1 MDTIK
6 VGVVGVG
13 GRGNAFYKSVLA
25 NGGEIVAAC
34 DTWPPFLEKAREKW
48 GEHIETY
55 TSFDEMLE
63 KADIDLVVL
72 SNYFHEH
79 APYAIK
85 ALERNIHVI
94 SECTSNATMAQ
105 GVALVR
111 AAQKSKAFYMLA
123 ENYPFMRHNQEIR
136 RLYRRGDLGKVMFGE
151 GEYNHPFSPH
161 NLKDLKNLRPSSKH
175 WRYNIPRTYY
185 ITHSLGPLVYITGSL
200 PKRVIALPISLDT
213 PIVYDRGITCG
224 VYERAAILL
233 TQNNDGSVFRVT
245 GTASF
250 GGHECSTRICGD
262 KAQME
267 NLRDGSGRVAVHYNS
282 WDKPEELE
290 SNEISYVPEWPAEE
304 KEKIEQAGH
313 GGGDYFVIREM
324 FRAIRENKKP
334 EFDEYFATT
343 LASVGILGHRSL
355 LENGVA
361 YDIPDFHKEEDR
373 VKYENDTLTPFYGSD
388 GSTPTIRPSNNPMN
402 FSPEEMARYDA
413 ALKEIES

>member
-1 MDTIK
+1 MKTIK

-25 NGGEIVAAC
+25 NKGEIVAAC
-34 DTWPPFLEKAREKW
+34 DVWEPFLQKAREKW
-48 GEHIETY
+48 GEHIALY
-55 TSFDEMLE
+55 TDFDQMIENEEL
-63 KADIDLVVL
+63 DVVVL

-111 AAQKSKAFYMLA
+111 AAEKSKAFYMLA
-123 ENYPFMRHNQEIR
+123 ENYPYMRHNQEIR
-136 RLYRRGDLGKVMFGE
+136 RVYRKGDLGKVMFGE

-161 NLKDLKNLRPSSKH
+161 NLQDLKKLRPNSKH

-200 PKRVIALPISLDT
+200 PKRVIALPIALDT
-213 PIVYDRGITCG
+213 PITYDRGITYG
-224 VYERAAILL
+224 VYERAAIIL

-267 NLRDGSGRVAVHYNS
+267 NLRDGSQKVAIHYN
-282 WDKPEELE
+282 K
-290 SNEISYVPEWPAEE
+290 
-304 KEKIEQAGH
+304 
-313 GGGDYFVIREM
+313 
-324 FRAIRENKKP
+324 
-334 EFDEYFATT
+334 
-343 LASVGILGHRSL
+343 
-355 LENGVA
+355 
-361 YDIPDFHKEEDR
+361 
-373 VKYENDTLTPFYGSD
+373 
-388 GSTPTIRPSNNPMN
+388 
-402 FSPEEMARYDA
+402 
-413 ALKEIES
+413 

>member
-1 MDTIK
+1 MKTIK

-13 GRGNAFYKSVLA
+13 GRGKAFYKNVLA
-25 NGGEIVAAC
+25 NNGEIVAVC
-34 DTWPPFLEKAREKW
+34 DVWQPFLDKARENW
-48 GEHIETY
+48 GENIAAY

-63 KADIDLVVL
+63 KEEMDVVVL

-85 ALERNIHVI
+85 ALEKNIHVI
-94 SECTSNATMAQ
+94 SECTSNATMAE

-111 AAQKSKAFYMLA
+111 AAEKSKAFYMLA
-123 ENYPFMRHNQEIR
+123 ENYPYMKHNQEIR
-136 RLYRRGDLGKVMFGE
+136 KLYRAGNLGKLIFGE

-161 NLKDLKNLRPSSKH
+161 NLKELKSLRPNSKH

-185 ITHSLGPLVYITGSL
+185 ITHSLAPLVYITGSL
-200 PKRVIALPISLDT
+200 PKRVIALPVALDT
-213 PIVYDRGITCG
+213 PITYDRGITYG
-224 VYERAAILL
+224 VMERVAIVL
-233 TQNNDGSVFRVT
+233 TQNDDGSVYRVT

-267 NLRDGSGRVAVHYNS
+267 NLRDGSHRVAIHYNS

-290 SNEISYVPEWPAEE
+290 SNEISYVPEWPEDE
-304 KEKIEQAGH
+304 RELIEQAGH
-313 GGGDYFVIREM
+313 GGGDFFVIREM
-324 FRAIRENKKP
+324 FKAIRNNEKP

-361 YDIPDFHKEEDR
+361 YDIPDFRKEEDR

-388 GSTPTIRPSNNPMN
+388 GSEPTIRPSNHKIN

-413 ALKEIES
+413 AMAAIEE

>member
-1 MDTIK
+1 MKNIR

-25 NGGEIVAAC
+25 NKGEIVAAC
-34 DTWPPFLEKAREKW
+34 DIWEPFLQKAREKW
-48 GEHIETY
+48 GEHIALY
-55 TSFDEMLE
+55 TSYDEMLE
-63 KADIDLVVL
+63 KEELDVVVL

-79 APYAIK
+79 APFAIK

-94 SECTSNATMAQ
+94 SECASNSTMAE

-111 AAQKSKAFYMLA
+111 AAEKSKAFYMLA
-123 ENYPFMRHNQEIR
+123 ENYPYMRHNQEIR
-136 RLYRRGDLGKVMFGE
+136 KVYRRGDLGRVLFGE

-161 NLKDLKNLRPSSKH
+161 NLQELKKLRPHSKH

-200 PKRVIALPISLDT
+200 PKRVIALPVALDT
-213 PIVYDRGITCG
+213 PITYDRGISYG
-224 VYERAAILL
+224 VMERLAVIL
-233 TQNNDGSVFRVT
+233 TQNDDGSVFRVT

-250 GGHECSTRICGD
+250 GGHECSTRVCGE
-262 KAQME
+262 KGQME
-267 NLRDGSGRVAVHYNS
+267 NLRDGSHKVAIHYNS

-290 SNEISYVPEWPAEE
+290 SNEVSYVPEWPEDEREA
-304 KEKIEQAGH
+304 IEQAGH

-324 FRAIRENKKP
+324 FRAIRENQKP

-361 YDIPDFHKEEDR
+361 YDIPDFRREEDR
-373 VKYENDTLTPFYGSD
+373 IKYENDTLTPFYGSD
-388 GSTPTIRPSNNPMN
+388 GSEPTIRPSNHTVN
-402 FSPEEMARYDA
+402 FSPEEMARYDE
-413 ALKEIES
+413 LMKDIE

>member
-1 MDTIK
+1 MKNIR
-6 VGVVGVG
+6 VAVVGVG
-13 GRGNAFYKSVLA
+13 GRGNAFYKNVLA
-25 NGGEIVAAC
+25 NNGEIVAAC
-34 DTWPPFLEKAREKW
+34 DVWEPFLEKAREKW
-48 GEHIETY
+48 GEHIATY
-55 TSFDEMLE
+55 KSFDEMLE
-63 KADIDLVVL
+63 KEELDLVVL

-85 ALERNIHVI
+85 ALEKNIHVI

-111 AAQKSKAFYMLA
+111 AAEKSKAFYMLA
-123 ENYPFMRHNQEIR
+123 ENYPYMKHNQEIR
-136 RLYRRGDLGKVMFGE
+136 KIYRNGNLGNVLFGE
-151 GEYNHPFSPH
+151 GEYNHPFNPH
-161 NLKDLKNLRPSSKH
+161 NLKELKSLRPNSKH

-185 ITHSLGPLVYITGSL
+185 ITHSLAPLVYITGSR
-200 PKRVIALPISLDT
+200 PQKVTAFPIALDT
-213 PIVYDRGITCG
+213 PITYDRGITYG
-224 VYERAAILL
+224 VLERAAIVI

-262 KAQME
+262 KGQME
-267 NLRDGSGRVAVHYNS
+267 NLRDGSHRVAIHYNS

-290 SNEISYVPEWPAEE
+290 TNEISYIPEWPEDE
-304 KEKIEQAGH
+304 RELIEQAGH
-313 GGGDYFVIREM
+313 GGGDFFVIREM

-343 LASVGILGHRSL
+343 LASVGILGHRSM
-355 LENGVA
+355 LEHGTT
-361 YDIPDFHKEEDR
+361 YEIPDFHKEEDR

-388 GSTPTIRPSNNPMN
+388 GSTPTIRPSNHSIN

-413 ALKEIES
+413 AMAEIEW